1 MPKQRTPLI
10 ALLVAFGILAAIG
23 VGFAAPPVAGLRP
36 FGGRSAI
43 DAYLRAN
50 AGEAY
55 EDATLGDY
63 RVLDLDNDGRA
74 DLIATVDYSGRRF
87 FNHLL
92 VLHDGGKRLTVQV
105 VDAWNIES
113 LDGAVQDL
121 NGDGRVEILLRQ
133 SLTPY
138 LGAKPMAGWTAVF
151 RFEGDKLV
159 DQSERFPQFYDT
171 RILAPIERELAV
183 PEGDSKA
190 PYDKDLLTLERDK
203 VLRVLGRVPAAGL
216 DWALSLARS
225 EDPVRR
231 IFALSVLAE
240 VGGSEATAVLKAL
253 GEDLDPQVA
262 SYAVVAVAGG
272 NARRAGE

>member
-1 MPKQRTPLI
+1 MHQQRTPLI

-23 VGFAAPPVAGLRP
+23 VGFAAPPVAGLRQ
-36 FGGRSAI
+36 FGERSAV
-43 DAYLRAN
+43 DAYLRAH

-63 RVLDLDNDGRA
+63 RILDLDNDGRA

-92 VLHDGGKRLTVQV
+92 VLHDDGERLTVQV

-121 NGDGRVEILLRQ
+121 DGDGRVEILLRQ
-133 SLTPY
+133 SLSPY

-151 RFEGDKLV
+151 RFEGGHLV
-159 DQSERFPQFYDT
+159 DQSERFPQFYDK
-171 RILAPIERELAV
+171 RILVPIERELAV
-183 PEGDSKA
+183 SEGDSKI
-190 PYDKDLLTLERDK
+190 PYGKDLLTLERDK